1 MQVVVKNTIEMKE
14 IYIRF
19 FENKESQN
27 SPKSIGLLD
36 WLTTDEYKNQIEA
49 IRQCESK
56 EESDR
61 LKSKLPCS
69 MPSMRIDGSHSGFIA
84 IDVDGVNHGDNLEY
98 TPAELKAKISQIV
111 NVAYCGYSC
120 SGKGVWALIPIFDT
134 TKHLEHFK
142 ALEVVFQRIGLTIDS
157 SCKNVNRLR
166 FASYDPEP
174 YLNEQAEKFS
184 LILAD
189 KPKSKISLSS
199 PNFVRSANIFEEFN
213 QKADVVGLLQN
224 HGWKVQKTKGDKIY
238 LTRPDKTDG
247 ISGEFDNTRR
257 LFYCYTNSA
266 QFDGSR
272 AYNASQLLAV
282 LECDNDMKR
291 TAKEIRKLIN

>member
-1 MQVVVKNTIEMKE
+1 MKD
-14 IYIRF
+14 IDIRI
-19 FENKESQN
+19 FENKESQ
-27 SPKSIGLLD
+27 SRPKSIGLLD
-36 WLTTDEYKNQIEA
+36 WCVTDRFKLQVESIRSCDSKDEA
-49 IRQCESK
+49 
-56 EESDR
+56 DR

-69 MPSMRIDGSHSGFIA
+69 MPSMQMDGSHSGYIA
-84 IDVDGVNHGDNLEY
+84 IDVDGKDNPDH
-98 TPAELKAKISQIV
+98 TPAELKAKVSQIV

-134 TKHLEHFK
+134 TKHLEHFR
-142 ALEVVFQRIGLTIDS
+142 ALEVVIQRIGLTIDS

-189 KPKSKISLSS
+189 TPRQKISLST
-199 PNFVRSANIFEEFN
+199 PDFVRGVNIFEEFN
-213 QKADVVGLLQN
+213 RKADAVGLLQN
-224 HGWKVQKTKGDKIY
+224 HGWSVQKIKGDKTF
-238 LTRPDKTDG
+238 LTRPDKTGG
-247 ISGEFDNTRR
+247 ISGEFDAAKR

-266 QFDGSR
+266 QFDGGR
-272 AYNASQLLAV
+272 AYNPSQLLAV